1 MPSPT
6 EFVFLFVCRLDP
18 GIDLSGTRLT
28 VVDDAGQRAESIFNE
43 RSNHS
48 GKSRFSP
55 LQSFPVVGIGGVS
68 RLVLCGHGLAVL
80 VVNKDLKKEKYRDF
94 EAEVTSVVESKGVNV
109 LLNPDLEEP
118 DPQGSIAVSWVHRII
133 VNPEGADSLPVSSY
147 GEATKLSSGCEVIV
161 GDGYSVMRDAVG
173 EDVRVAVDGIICATL
188 AWVLIDDVSR
198 SAEMLVQSA
207 RNHDVN
213 AGGRVFSRINRQ
225 SLSEIDASNL
235 GVRARSVDEFLRVM
249 FNGLLDGRKAVY
261 ISATKTWQLTH
272 EIERLIDKSDAYGNL
287 ARAFESQRKSQVDGR
302 RNHLLFGL
310 TFTSLA
316 TAVTASY
323 EFLVGSETTVGP
335 SPRPMLFIGTA
346 GIGLAGACIG
356 FVGFARSWWEQRK
369 FMTEGLPSA
378 DLMNGERTQQQR

>member
-1 MPSPT
+1 M
-6 EFVFLFVCRLDP
+6 
-18 GIDLSGTRLT
+18 
-28 VVDDAGQRAESIFNE
+28 
-43 RSNHS
+43 
-48 GKSRFSP
+48 
-55 LQSFPVVGIGGVS
+55 
-68 RLVLCGHGLAVL
+68 
-80 VVNKDLKKEKYRDF
+80 
-94 EAEVTSVVESKGVNV
+94 VESKGVNV